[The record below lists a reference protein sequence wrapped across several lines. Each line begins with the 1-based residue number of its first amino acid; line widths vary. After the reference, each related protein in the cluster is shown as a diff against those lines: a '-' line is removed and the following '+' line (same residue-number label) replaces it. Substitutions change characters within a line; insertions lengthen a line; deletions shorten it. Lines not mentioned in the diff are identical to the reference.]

1 MALSIWVLVTIFQ
14 GIERFSR
21 DNNSMIH
28 YKLIHLDKSDQA
40 NCQVNIWKKTKIQLV
55 SRQHKEKK
63 KLDRLMDKNVAGY
76 KKD

>member
-1 MALSIWVLVTIFQ
+1 
-14 GIERFSR
+14 
-21 DNNSMIH
+21 MIH
-28 YKLIHLDKSDQA
+28 YKLINLYKSDQA
-40 NCQVNIWKKTKIQLV
+40 NCQVNILKKTKIQLV